1 MPSTVS
7 QILLS
12 IFFLTIVYLH
22 VVKKNF
28 DAAAM
33 YSVQS
38 FVIVLLWLNAY
49 LETREMSLLLVAI
62 LVCIVKVILAPAFF
76 IRLMQRHQVK
86 FSASTYLNTPLTL
99 ISISLLTAVA
109 YSSVLRPL
117 TSIVPA
123 HQTLLS
129 IALASMFIALFL
141 TINRK
146 GALSQIIG
154 ILSLENSIVAFAL
167 FAGLEQSFAL
177 QVGVL
182 FTVSVWII
190 IATIFISMLYRH
202 FGSFDVTEM
211 NQLQD

>member
-1 MPSTVS
+1 MSTFS
-7 QILLS
+7 PQLLLP

-22 VVKKNF
+22 LVKKNF
-28 DAAAM
+28 GAAVM
-33 YSVQS
+33 YGVQS
-38 FVIVLLWLNAY
+38 FIIVLLWLNAY
-49 LETREMSLLLVAI
+49 SETKAVSLLLVAG
-62 LVCIVKVILAPAFF
+62 LVCVVKVLFAPAFF

-86 FSASTYLNTPLTL
+86 FSASTYLNMPLTL
-99 ISISLLTAVA
+99 ICISLLTAVA
-109 YSSVLRPL
+109 YSRVLTPL

-123 HQTLLS
+123 HQSLLS
-129 IALASMFIALFL
+129 IALAGVFIALFL

-154 ILSLENSIVAFAL
+154 ILSLENSIVTFAL

-177 QVGVL
+177 QVGVI

-190 IATIFISMLYRH
+190 IATVFISMLYKH

-211 NQLQD
+211 NKLQD